1 MDHPETGIR
10 LRGSARTN
18 VGQVRQNNE
27 DHVHLWTHQD
37 MMLAI
42 VADGMGG
49 AAAGEEASRLAVEAI
64 RSGFD
69 TINGHPP
76 GQTDLLAGDD
86 TTTSDRLRDAIF
98 DANQVI
104 VDRSATS
111 PDLRGMGTTVTLVY
125 IKGTYAI
132 FAHVGDSR
140 AYVLYKRTGTISQI
154 TSDHSFVDA
163 LLKAGHITPEQA
175 EDHPMKH
182 VLYRALGQTDD
193 IDIDMYYKR
202 LHVGDYLILC
212 SDGLTRHLKP
222 EEIGTI
228 VTEKITPEAATQAL
242 IDTANSRGGE
252 DNISA
257 IVIAV
262 EGEMPADST
271 QEVATLDDDRDVT
284 LLLTD
289 LPDTTR
295 LTPPE
300 PGGGP
305 EPQSTA
311 APQGSQVEGHDT
323 LKPDH

>member
-1 MDHPETGIR
+1 MDNPETGIR
-10 LRGSARTN
+10 LRGYARTS

-37 MMLAI
+37 TMLAI

-49 AAAGEEASRLAVEAI
+49 AAAGEEASKLAVEAI

-69 TINGHPP
+69 IGNGRA
-76 GQTDLLAGDD
+76 AGRTNTLNPDES
-86 TTTSDRLRDAIF
+86 TTSDRLRDAIF
-98 DANQVI
+98 DANQQI
-104 VDRSATS
+104 VDRSAAS

-125 IKGTYAI
+125 VKGTYAI

-140 AYVLYKRTGTISQI
+140 AYVLYKRSSSISQI

-202 LHVGDYLILC
+202 LHIGDYLILC

-222 EEIGTI
+222 EDIASI
-228 VTEKITPEAATQAL
+228 VLEKVTPELATQAL
-242 IDTANSRGGE
+242 IDTANERGGE

-257 IVIAV
+257 IVILV
-262 EGEMPADST
+262 EGDMPADST
-271 QEVATLDDDRDVT
+271 QELMTIEDDKDKDTT
-284 LLLTD
+284 LLLSD
-289 LPDTTR
+289 LPDTSKLKATS
-295 LTPPE
+295 
-300 PGGGP
+300 GK
-305 EPQSTA
+305 QV
-311 APQGSQVEGHDT
+311 SQMEGHDA
-323 LKPDH
+323 LEPE

>member
-10 LRGSARTN
+10 LRGSARTS

-37 MMLAI
+37 MVLAI

-64 RSGFD
+64 RTGFD
-69 TINGHPP
+69 MMNGRAS
-76 GQTDLLAGDD
+76 GKTDPLSADE

-104 VDRSATS
+104 VDRSAAS

-140 AYVLYKRTGTISQI
+140 AYVVYKRTGTISQI

-222 EEIGTI
+222 DDIASI
-228 VTEKITPEAATQAL
+228 VTEKLTPEAATQAL
-242 IDTANSRGGE
+242 IDTANARGGE

-257 IVIAV
+257 IVILV

-271 QEVATLDDDRDVT
+271 QELASLDDDRDVT

-289 LPDTTR
+289 LPDTTQ
-295 LTPPE
+295 LTPP
-300 PGGGP
+300 PAGGQQNP
-305 EPQSTA
+305 ELQSA
-311 APQGSQVEGHDT
+311 VPPSQVEGHDT
-323 LKPDH
+323 RNPDQ